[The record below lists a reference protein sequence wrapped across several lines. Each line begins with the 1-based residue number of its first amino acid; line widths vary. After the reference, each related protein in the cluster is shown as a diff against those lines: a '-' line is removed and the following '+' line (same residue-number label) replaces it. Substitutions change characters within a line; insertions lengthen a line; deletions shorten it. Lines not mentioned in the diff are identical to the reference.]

1 MRYAH
6 IVLILN
12 ELQTYYEWVS
22 LFPGLESK
30 CDVMFMEDLSSDGF
44 KQVTKQFLERCKIDE
59 DMEEEERTNLVKSMI
74 YAKETVKAK
83 IFENFYNADYLKNY
97 SNEEY
102 LNGQG
107 VEYIYPNEKKNHF
120 FLFDDANFNVYDP
133 ILK

>member
-1 MRYAH
+1 MKYAH

-59 DMEEEERTNLVKSMI
+59 DMEEEERTNLIKSMI

-107 VEYIYPNEKKNHF
+107 VEYIYPN
-120 FLFDDANFNVYDP
+120 
-133 ILK
+133 